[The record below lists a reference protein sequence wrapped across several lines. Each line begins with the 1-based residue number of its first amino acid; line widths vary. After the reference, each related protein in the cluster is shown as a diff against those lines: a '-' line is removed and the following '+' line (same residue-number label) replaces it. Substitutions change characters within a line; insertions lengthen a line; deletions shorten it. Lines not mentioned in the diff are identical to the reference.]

1 MPNRIGFP
9 SIGISVEHDALL
21 LAIDDSLLPLKKN
34 LCFYLS
40 KPDVRPEP
48 VMVPSRDNPLAPDY
62 LASHF
67 YGTVLLEDGKYRMW
81 YYSVAH
87 GEAEGDLSQGPVCY
101 AESDDGLTWVKPS
114 LGQVT
119 IRGSSDNNA
128 IALTDERI
136 EGVTLIRDDAD
147 PDPQRRYKMIY
158 NYWQEDGAGHYFTI
172 RTAISADGITWQPGP
187 PSPIDEFSEQASF
200 YAYDGLYIVNG
211 QSGSAPQRS
220 EGGAPRGRHGF
231 AWISP
236 DFNDWLAESAE
247 SFTLP
252 EPADPEKRGIT
263 KEYDQVHLGTG
274 AASFGNVLV
283 GLYCIWHNF
292 DQTDHWFGFGKIS
305 GDFGL
310 VVSNDGLRFR
320 EPVKGHVY
328 LGSTAIAGD
337 ARRRQSVPD
346 DPVPGQRHPERRR
359 RDANISRALA
369 QRSLRRRLLRRGGAC
384 HAAARSLGRG
394 RPVSQRRQRLGL
406 VGADRVAGGRL
417 QHHAQRRRRRR
428 HAPGIFRRAFSADR
442 RLFGSGE
449 RP

>member
-236 DFNDWLAESAE
+236 DFNDWLAEFGRVVYA
-247 SFTLP
+247 
-252 EPADPEKRGIT
+252 ARARGAR
-263 KEYDQVHLGTG
+263 KS
-274 AASFGNVLV
+274 AASPKNTTR
-283 GLYCIWHNF
+283 Y
-292 DQTDHWFGFGKIS
+292 TS
-305 GDFGL
+305 A
-310 VVSNDGLRFR
+310 
-320 EPVKGHVY
+320 P
-328 LGSTAIAGD
+328 
-337 ARRRQSVPD
+337 ARRASATCWSACTASGTTSTRPTTGSASAKSQVTSAWSSATTACAFASRSRD
-346 DPVPGQRHPERRR
+346 TSTSAHSNRR
-359 RDANISRALA
+359 
-369 QRSLRRRLLRRGGAC
+369 
-384 HAAARSLGRG
+384 
-394 RPVSQRRQRLGL
+394 
-406 VGADRVAGGRL
+406 
-417 QHHAQRRRRRR
+417 
-428 HAPGIFRRAFSADR
+428 
-442 RLFGSGE
+442 
-449 RP
+449 